1 VGPFEEATVPSPR
14 DVASDT
20 TPGDLTATPLPVGP
34 ERLRKRADFA
44 EVMRK
49 GRRARH
55 PLLQLVALRTDSNTT
70 RVGFSVSKQ
79 VGGAV
84 IRNRVKR
91 RLRMIVR
98 GLDWVPGV
106 DLVIVARSGADSV
119 SYGELTSIV
128 SQNARKLRLLSG
140 VDA

>member
-1 VGPFEEATVPSPR
+1 MPSPR

-20 TPGDLTATPLPVGP
+20 TPGDVTATPLPVGP
-34 ERLRKRADFA
+34 ERLRKRADFT

-55 PLLQLVALRTDSNTT
+55 PLLQLVALHTDSDTT